1 MALWASIP
9 VLGFGGF
16 RYAGSENAFLRV
28 PFDRRPLPGRTAM
41 TAAVFLI
48 GGAVVLSFGR
58 LLFGRLSFGRLFP
71 RGRVDEAE
79 TQR

>member
-1 MALWASIP
+1 M
-9 VLGFGGF
+9 LGFGGF

-28 PFDRRPLPGRTAM
+28 PFDRRPLPGRTAV

-48 GGAVVLSFGR
+48 GDALV

-71 RGRVDEAE
+71 RRRVDEAE

>member
-28 PFDRRPLPGRTAM
+28 PFDPRPPLGQTAV
-41 TAAVFLI
+41 TTAVFLI
-48 GGAVVLSFGR
+48 GGAVVLS
-58 LLFGRLSFGRLFP
+58 FGRLSFGRLFP

>member
-28 PFDRRPLPGRTAM
+28 PFDPRPLLGQTAV

-48 GGAVVLSFGR
+48 GGAIVLS
-58 LLFGRLSFGRLFP
+58 FGRLSFGRLSFGRHFL

-79 TQR
+79 TKR

>member
-1 MALWASIP
+1 MLVI
-9 VLGFGGF
+9 GGF

-28 PFDRRPLPGRTAM
+28 PFDWRLLLGQTAV

-48 GGAVVLSFGR
+48 GGAIV
-58 LLFGRLSFGRLFP
+58 LLFGRHFP
-71 RGRVDEAE
+71 RRRVDEAE